1 MKEPKLKKLVRKY
14 YTVHFLEGGTV
25 RVKRFTGETD
35 RADAVGFKK
44 KAGQLATVSK
54 VSVFS
59 NGILRVEIPGDE
71 I

>member
-1 MKEPKLKKLVRKY
+1 
-14 YTVHFLEGGTV
+14 
-25 RVKRFTGETD
+25 
-35 RADAVGFKK
+35 VGFKK